1 MNYNSI
7 PKGRGMVKFSAFAA
21 MPEQFEGI
29 NQIVQEQLKIQKPV
43 IDEQQKEEIER
54 NLFEALQTKSEVN
67 LWYYKDAQIY
77 HEIMDIQ
84 RIDLH
89 NKVIVTTDAFR
100 FVNKFLFED
109 IVDCQ
114 LIK

>member
-1 MNYNSI
+1 MNYKSI

-29 NQIVQEQLKIQKPV
+29 NQIIQEQLKIQKPV
-43 IDEQQKEEIER
+43 LDDQQKEEIER
-54 NLFEALQTKSEVN
+54 ILFEALETKSEVN

-84 RIDLH
+84 RIDIH

-100 FVNKFLFED
+100 FVNKFLFDD
-109 IVDCQ
+109 IIDCQ

>member
-29 NQIVQEQLKIQKPV
+29 NQIIQEQLKIQKPV
-43 IDEQQKEEIER
+43 LDDQQKEEIER
-54 NLFEALQTKSEVN
+54 ILFEALETKSEVN

-84 RIDLH
+84 RIDIH
-89 NKVIVTTDAFR
+89 NKVIVTTDAFC
-100 FVNKFLFED
+100 FVNKFLFDD